1 VRRLKFPQ
9 GFSLKTQFTLFFVLF
24 VTAVY
29 AVVLLTTSQQ
39 LAGITETISSE
50 LGIPIVEEAVALID
64 GDAFERLSRSLD
76 SRDPFY
82 EKTQRALA
90 ALKEETNCI
99 YLYTMAPVGGDVF
112 RYIIDGSAPLED
124 AENLS
129 PLGQEEDIHDY
140 REPILR
146 AMESKK
152 TQTSSIDFTA
162 RWGWS
167 ISTYTPILN
176 SVGEA
181 VGFVGC
187 DFRADIYRRLW
198 SQIVLE
204 LIVSGIF
211 VIIGIAAYIYM
222 INEVN
227 KQNSR
232 LLELTRAAD
241 SARES
246 AEVAKDV
253 AEAFREAAETTALA
267 LKDEKDT
274 ITAMKDALKVGIFFM
289 DKNFIIQGQY
299 SKALEEILSIRG
311 LEGKKFT
318 DLLSGQMKEER
329 LKSLME
335 YFVLLF
341 NQSRI
346 SSHNLN
352 VKMLENL
359 NPIQETVYI
368 DPETEK
374 EKILHCTFAP
384 VDRGNGKLFILG
396 NLQDITNEKKLQKQ
410 LGEEAAKSREEIGR
424 LKEIIRGLQGE
435 ALNRA

>member
-1 VRRLKFPQ
+1 
-9 GFSLKTQFTLFFVLF
+9 
-24 VTAVY
+24 
-29 AVVLLTTSQQ
+29 
-39 LAGITETISSE
+39 
-50 LGIPIVEEAVALID
+50 
-64 GDAFERLSRSLD
+64 
-76 SRDPFY
+76 
-82 EKTQRALA
+82 
-90 ALKEETNCI
+90 
-99 YLYTMAPVGGDVF
+99 MAPAQGDIF

-124 AENLS
+124 VENLS
-129 PLGQEEDIHDY
+129 PLGLEEDIGDY
-140 REPILR
+140 RKPILQTL
-146 AMESKK
+146 ESKK

-162 RWGWS
+162 KWGWS

-176 SVGEA
+176 SAGEA

-211 VIIGIAAYIYM
+211 VLIGIAAYIYM
-222 INEVN
+222 IGEVN
-227 KQNSR
+227 KQNQR
-232 LLELTRAAD
+232 FLELTRVAD
-241 SARES
+241 AARES

-253 AEAFREAAETTALA
+253 ADAFREAAESTSLA
-267 LKDEKDT
+267 LKEEKDT
-274 ITAMKDALKVGIFFM
+274 ITAMKDALKVGLFFM
-289 DKNFIIQGQY
+289 DKNFVIQGQY

-329 LKSLME
+329 LKNLME

-346 SSHNLN
+346 SFHNLN
-352 VKMLENL
+352 ARMLENL
-359 NPIQETVYI
+359 NPIQEIVYS
-368 DPETEK
+368 DPGTGK
-374 EKILHCTFAP
+374 ERILHCTFAP
-384 VDRGNGKLFILG
+384 VDRGNGQLFILG

-424 LKEIIRGLQGE
+424 LKEIIRELQGE
-435 ALNRA
+435 TLNTP

>member
-1 VRRLKFPQ
+1 
-9 GFSLKTQFTLFFVLF
+9 
-24 VTAVY
+24 VY
-29 AVVLLTTSQQ
+29 AVVLVTTAQQ
-39 LAGITETISSE
+39 LAGVTEAISSE
-50 LGIPIVEEAVALID
+50 LGVPIVEEAAALID

-76 SRDPFY
+76 NRDPFY
-82 EKTQRALA
+82 ERTQRALL
-90 ALKEETNCI
+90 ALKEKTNCV
-99 YLYTMAPVGGDVF
+99 YLYTMAQVEGDVF
-112 RYIIDGSAPLED
+112 RYIIDGSASLED
-124 AENLS
+124 VGYFS
-129 PLGQEEDIHDY
+129 PLGLEEDIHDY
-140 REPILR
+140 RKPILR
-146 AMESKK
+146 ALASKK
-152 TQTSSIDFTA
+152 TQTSSIDFTSE
-162 RWGWS
+162 WGWS

-176 SVGEA
+176 SAGAA

-187 DFRADIYRRLW
+187 DFRADIYRSLW
-198 SQIVLE
+198 SQIILE

-211 VIIGIAAYIYM
+211 VIIGIAAYLYM

-227 KQNSR
+227 KQNQR

-253 AEAFREAAETTALA
+253 ADAFREAAETTSQA

-299 SKALEEILSIRG
+299 SRALEGILSLRG

-318 DLLSGQMKEER
+318 DLMTGQMKEER

-352 VKMLENL
+352 AKILENL
-359 NPIQETVYI
+359 NPIQEMVYI
-368 DPETEK
+368 DPDTEK

-424 LKEIIRGLQGE
+424 LKGIIRGLQDE
-435 ALNRA
+435 ALRTP